1 MPTETLRVRA
11 LRRAG
16 NRTVAL
22 DLDAAVSAV
31 LDGGDDLVWMHVR
44 VRSPEEAM
52 PLLKDRLGFH
62 ELAIEDA
69 LSDQERPA
77 LLEYPDELFLVAPA
91 LERWSGGERYHEV
104 AFFLRAHAL
113 VTVCAE
119 ACPVLESEMDRWE
132 RRPGPG
138 GGSTLLHRLLDALVD
153 DYFPAI
159 DAIEDE
165 VEDLAERVFNG
176 DTGQVRAMLD
186 LKRRLLEVRRRMGP
200 LRDVVNG
207 LLRHDLEVIE
217 PEIRPYLQDVFD
229 HALRVVELVEINRET
244 MASLLDVHLST
255 VSNNLNNVVKKM
267 TVISTMLMS
276 AALVAGVY
284 GMNFERM
291 PELKWMY
298 GYPFALGLMVAVQAA
313 VLVAFRWK
321 KWI

>member
-1 MPTETLRVRA
+1 METSPLKVRA
-11 LRRAG
+11 LRRQG
-16 NRTVAL
+16 SQTVAL
-22 DLDAAVSAV
+22 DIDAAVAAV
-31 LDGGDDLVWMHVR
+31 QEGGDDLVWVHVE
-44 VRSPEEAM
+44 VSLLEAAL

-91 LERWSGGERYHEV
+91 LERRSGQERYHEV

-119 ACPVLESEMDRWE
+119 PCPVIEVEMARWE

-153 DYFPAI
+153 EYFPAI
-159 DAIEDE
+159 DVIEDE

-176 DTGQVRAMLD
+176 DTGQVRSMLG

-200 LRDVVNG
+200 LRDVLNG
-207 LLRHDLEVIE
+207 LLRHDLDVIE

-298 GYPFALGLMVAVQAA
+298 GYPFALGLMVVVQ
-313 VLVAFRWK
+313 VLVVVAFRWK